1 MKNQIRLRPIKYLLA
16 LRVPHPYLKKIP
28 QSKESHDIT
37 GTRDDIDSID
47 RFVCVLHA

>member
-1 MKNQIRLRPIKYLLA
+1 MKNQIRVRPIKYLLVCEC
-16 LRVPHPYLKKIP
+16 LIPTLKKSP